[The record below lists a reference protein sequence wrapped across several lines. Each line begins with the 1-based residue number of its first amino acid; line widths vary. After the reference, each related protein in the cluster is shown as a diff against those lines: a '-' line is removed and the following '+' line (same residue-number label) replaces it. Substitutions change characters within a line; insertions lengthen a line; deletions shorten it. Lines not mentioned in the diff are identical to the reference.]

1 MQGIQPKQLS
11 NNELLRYVYVMGFD
25 KVPPDWI
32 ETLVE
37 RMAALIDRN
46 ENLFHE
52 GFEDGFE
59 DGFAQGIEHA
69 TDDFK

>member
-25 KVPPDWI
+25 KVPPDWV

-37 RMAALIDRN
+37 RLAGFIDAR
-46 ENLFHE
+46 ESIYQ
-52 GFEDGFE
+52 DGFE
-59 DGFAQGIEHA
+59 EGFQQGVEHA
-69 TDDFK
+69 KDDFK

>member
-1 MQGIQPKQLS
+1 
-11 NNELLRYVYVMGFD
+11 MGFD

-37 RMAALIDRN
+37 RMAELIDRN

-52 GFEDGFE
+52 GFEDGF
-59 DGFAQGIEHA
+59 AQGIEHA
-69 TDDFK
+69 ADDFK

>member
-11 NNELLRYVYVMGFD
+11 NNELLRYTYVMGFD
-25 KVPPDWI
+25 KVPPEWV

-37 RMAALIDRN
+37 RMAELIDRN

-52 GFEDGFE
+52 GFEDGF
-59 DGFAQGIEHA
+59 AQGIEHA
-69 TDDFK
+69 NDDFK